1 MFKNI
6 IYPCFIALFLISACT
21 AASNPKD
28 NTNDKIDSMVNA
40 RVDSIVS
47 KLKLKNDSAIN
58 ALAIQKAQSLKK

>member
-1 MFKNI
+1 
-6 IYPCFIALFLISACT
+6 
-21 AASNPKD
+21 
-28 NTNDKIDSMVNA
+28 MVNA